1 MLKESPLGKATT
13 YIETYAPALLFPVP
27 RRMARDQIGIQ
38 SSLPF
43 QGIDIWNGYEIS
55 WLNPKGKPEIRL
67 AEFIVPC
74 TSTNIIES
82 KSLKMYLNSFNQT
95 QFAGEEEVYQTLVR
109 DLCAVAEGEVGVRL
123 FSLQE
128 KLGEVLVEFS
138 GTCID
143 DVDMQTDIYQVHP
156 ASLRASME
164 CVEEDLYSHLLK
176 SNCLA
181 TGQPDWGTVQVRYS
195 GPRIDRAGLLQYIVS
210 FRNHSGFHE
219 DCVERMFTD
228 IARVCR
234 PDKLTVYAR
243 YTRRGGLDINP
254 FRSNFEKATSNAR
267 HVRQ

>member
-1 MLKESPLGKATT
+1 MPKESPLGKTT
-13 YIETYAPALLFPVP
+13 IYIETYAPDLLFPVP
-27 RRMARDQIGIQ
+27 RRMARDKMGIQ
-38 SSLPF
+38 IPLLF

-55 WLNPKGKPEIRL
+55 WLNPKGKPETRL
-67 AEFIVPC
+67 AEFVVPC
-74 TSTNIIES
+74 TSMNIIES

-95 QFAGEEEVYQTLVR
+95 KFAGEEEVYQTLVK
-109 DLCAVAEGEVGVRL
+109 DLSTVAEGEIEVRL
-123 FSLQE
+123 FHLQE
-128 KLGEVLVEFS
+128 KLGEVLVEFP

-143 DVDMQTDIYQVHP
+143 DVDIQTDIYQVHP
-156 ASLRASME
+156 TFLRVSKE

-181 TGQPDWGTVQVRYS
+181 TGQPDWGTVLIRYS
-195 GPRIDRAGLLQYIVS
+195 GPQIDRAGLLQYIVS

-228 IARVCR
+228 IARICR
-234 PDKLTVYAR
+234 PEKLTVYAR

-254 FRSNFEKATSNAR
+254 FRSNFEKSPSNAR